1 VRRAVLLLA
10 AAAASVIAGGVVIA
24 ATWHVSFGHGLYCS
38 LGTAST
44 VGCDKQPVSPAG
56 WIAAAAV
63 MLTAIPL
70 LAAAFGS
77 LHLDK
82 VRAHV
87 ADSEHRMKA
96 HFEQR
101 LREHLGSKGGGT

>member
-1 VRRAVLLLA
+1 MRRAWWLLA
-10 AAAASVIAGGVVIA
+10 AAAVSVIAGGAVIA
-24 ATWHVSFGHGLYCS
+24 ATWRVSFGHGLYCS

-56 WIAAAAV
+56 WIAASAV

-82 VRAHV
+82 VREHLDAH
-87 ADSEHRMKA
+87 HRSI
-96 HFEQR
+96 HQR
-101 LREHLGSKGGGT
+101 LDKIESEGR

>member
-1 VRRAVLLLA
+1 VKRAWLLLA
-10 AAAASVIAGGVVIA
+10 AAALSVIAGGAVIA

-56 WIAAAAV
+56 WIAASAV

-82 VRAHV
+82 VRKHV
-87 ADSEHRMKA
+87 AASEKHLKA
-96 HFEQR
+96 HFEER
-101 LREHLGSKGGGT
+101 LREHLGGRG